1 MQRPLPLSFSVAV
14 LTALLSTSAQAD
26 CTCRAQGRN
35 FEQGQA
41 VCLATPDGPRI
52 ATCGMVLN
60 NSSWELSQSP
70 CVYSRPLPQRRP
82 AIAHGDHA
90 KGKS

>member
-1 MQRPLPLSFSVAV
+1 MHRSLPIPFGAA
-14 LTALLSTSAQAD
+14 ALAAFLSTSALAD

-41 VCLATPDGPRI
+41 VCLTTPGGPRI

-60 NSSWELSQSP
+60 NSSWEISQSP
-70 CVYSRPLPQRRP
+70 CVYSQPVPQRRP
-82 AIAHGDHA
+82 AVAHDHQH
-90 KGKS
+90 KDKS

>member
-1 MQRPLPLSFSVAV
+1 MQRPLPLSLSAAV
-14 LTALLSTSAQAD
+14 LAAFLSTSAQAD
-26 CTCRAQGRN
+26 CTCRAQGRI

-41 VCLATPDGPRI
+41 VCLATPTGPRI

-70 CVYSRPLPQRRP
+70 CVYSQPLPQRRP
-82 AIAHGDHA
+82 AVAHDSHA
-90 KGKS
+90 KDKS

>member
-1 MQRPLPLSFSVAV
+1 MHRPLPILLSAA
-14 LTALLSTSAQAD
+14 ALAAFLSTSAQAD

-70 CVYSRPLPQRRP
+70 CVYSRPLPQRQP
-82 AIAHGDHA
+82 VVTQHDHA
-90 KGKS
+90 KDKS

>member
-1 MQRPLPLSFSVAV
+1 MQRR
-14 LTALLSTSAQAD
+14 LTISLIAAALAALTSTSALAD
-26 CTCRAQGRN
+26 CTCRAQGRS

-41 VCLATPDGPRI
+41 ICLATPNGPRI

-70 CVYSRPLPQRRP
+70 CVYSQPVPQKRP
-82 AIAHGDHA
+82 AVAHDHSD
-90 KGKS
+90 KTKS

>member
-1 MQRPLPLSFSVAV
+1 MQRPLLILLSAAA
-14 LTALLSTSAQAD
+14 LTAVFSTFAQAD

-35 FEQGQA
+35 FDLGQA
-41 VCLATPDGPRI
+41 VCLTTPDGPRI

-82 AIAHGDHA
+82 AATHHDHT
-90 KGKS
+90 KDKS